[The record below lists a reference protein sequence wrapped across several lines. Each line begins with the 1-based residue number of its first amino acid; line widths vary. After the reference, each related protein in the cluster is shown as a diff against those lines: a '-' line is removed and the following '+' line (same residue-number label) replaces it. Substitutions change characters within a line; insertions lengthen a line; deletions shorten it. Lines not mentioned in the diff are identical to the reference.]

1 MQILRNVIL
10 ALGKKSRIVITVA
23 GRLTPL
29 CRSIMDIGMM
39 LNFNAVERDL
49 EGWNDLFA
57 SADKM
62 LKLQQISTPPCSA

>member
-1 MQILRNVIL
+1 
-10 ALGKKSRIVITVA
+10 
-23 GRLTPL
+23 
-29 CRSIMDIGMM
+29 MDIGMM